1 MARMTV
7 QASKWSP
14 TLSVSTTA
22 STGVVN
28 TGIPASAIT
37 ASVSASSGT
46 TTAAITYMVY
56 GPSASAPGACTT
68 TPGGLWAQVGTITPN
83 GNGSYNPNVG
93 YTPASTGTYWYYAAY
108 PGDTTNN
115 AATSTCSAAMAKTVV
130 STPPDTFG
138 FSAIGSQTAGTPFTI
153 GTITAQLYGGGTDT
167 TYSGVKTLTFTGPS
181 TSPKGNVP
189 TYPATVTFVNG
200 IASNVS
206 ITLYTAQT
214 TTLTATQGLITGA
227 SNSFT
232 VAAGA
237 TAGFTIDAVG
247 TQTAGTA
254 FGVTVHSADAY
265 GNSTSDNGVKS
276 LSWTTSPGNSPNGT
290 APTLNAGTATSVNFV
305 NGMGIPTGLVLVN
318 ASGSSTL
325 TVTQVATAKTGTSA
339 SFTVNAAAA
348 SKIAFINCTL
358 PSVANTTCAGPPFST
373 GNNGTLQANIAV
385 KDTYGNVA
393 VAASALSITLTSS
406 STPNYTVAPS
416 PVTIAVGGSQTNQL
430 TVTPAQNNAALTTIT
445 AHVTGGGWTDV
456 TVTVQK

>member
-1 MARMTV
+1 MAHMTV

-14 TLSVSTTA
+14 SLSVSTTA
-22 STGVVN
+22 STGVIN
-28 TGIPASAIT
+28 TAIPASAIT
-37 ASVSASSGT
+37 ASVAASSGT

-93 YTPASTGTYWYYAAY
+93 YTPTSTGTYWYYAAY

-138 FSAIGSQTAGTPFTI
+138 FSAIGSQTAGHTVHDRDDH
-153 GTITAQLYGGGTDT
+153 GAALRRRNRHDVH
-167 TYSGVKTLTFTGPS
+167 GVKTLTFTGPS

-200 IASNVS
+200 IATNVS
-206 ITLYTAQT
+206 ITLYNAQT

-237 TAGFTIDAVG
+237 TAGFTIDTVG

-358 PSVANTTCAGPPFST
+358 PSARQHDVRRPAVLDGEQRHPPGEHRCEGHLRKHRRGGLRPVDHADELEHARTTRS
-373 GNNGTLQANIAV
+373 
-385 KDTYGNVA
+385 
-393 VAASALSITLTSS
+393 
-406 STPNYTVAPS
+406 
-416 PVTIAVGGSQTNQL
+416 
-430 TVTPAQNNAALTTIT
+430 
-445 AHVTGGGWTDV
+445 HRRR
-456 TVTVQK
+456 